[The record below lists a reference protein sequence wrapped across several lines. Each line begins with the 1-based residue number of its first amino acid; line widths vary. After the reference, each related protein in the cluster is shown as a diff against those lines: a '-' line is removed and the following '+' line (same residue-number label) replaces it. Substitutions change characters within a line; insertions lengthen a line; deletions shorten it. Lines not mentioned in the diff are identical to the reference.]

1 MLQTTKITHLIISV
15 LFILLFKSVFSQ
27 ENFKPGYIIS
37 NGSDTIK
44 GFIDYRNWRTNP
56 DKITFKTQLSNVSS
70 GYSDKEIKGFGV
82 ANEIYV
88 RAAVQIEQS
97 TDFVENMDN
106 NPDLILVTDTV
117 FLQLIVQG
125 PKNLYHYINK
135 SVKDQFYVSLGS
147 EYQLLIY
154 KRYKQKQTLKYN
166 SPNVDKTF
174 LEKQNYEILIISDKR
189 YIDQLAA
196 YLGECS
202 KIADYLTKTE
212 YTREDLEMLYSE
224 YYDCTNSSMYF
235 QKKAEVTKLEKRIL
249 AGASVTFLNFESD
262 GFEYL
267 SEADFSPS
275 INISGGF
282 SLDYVFPRKFNRFSF
297 NNELLYSAYKCTGTY
312 TDYTSE
318 NEYKI
323 TTSTIGLTYLKLNTM
338 IRYAYPIGG
347 KTSIYGNAGVLY
359 GIALA
364 STNTSTAE
372 TKFYSSETIKTT
384 KAMQDFRN
392 YEVSYSLGLGAKHKR
407 YSAELRF
414 ETGNG
419 MSDYMNLK
427 AKTKRLYFFLGY
439 RF

>member
-1 MLQTTKITHLIISV
+1 MLRSTKIKHVIISA
-15 LFILLFKSVFSQ
+15 LFLLLFKSAFSQ
-27 ENFKPGYIIS
+27 ENFIPGYIIS
-37 NGSDTIK
+37 TKSDTIR
-44 GFIDYRNWRTNP
+44 GYIDYRNWSKNP
-56 DKITFKTQLSNVSS
+56 EKIFFKKQLTNVST
-70 GYSDKEIKGFGV
+70 GYSDKEINGFGV

-88 RAAVQIEQS
+88 RATVQIEQS

-117 FLQLIVQG
+117 FLQLMIQG
-125 PKNLYHYINK
+125 PKNLYHYVNK
-135 SVKDQFYVSLGS
+135 SVKDQFYVKLGS

-174 LEKQNYEILIISDKR
+174 LEKQNYETLIISDKR

-202 KIADYLTKTE
+202 NITGYLAKTE
-212 YTREDLEMLYSE
+212 YSREDLEKLYRH
-224 YYDCTNSSMYF
+224 YYDCTNSSMDF
-235 QKKAEVTKLEKRIL
+235 QKKTEVTKLEKRIL
-249 AGASVTFLNFESD
+249 AGASVTFLNFEGD

-275 INISGGF
+275 VNISGGF
-282 SLDYVFPRKFNRFSF
+282 SFDYVFPRKFNRFSF

-338 IRYAYPIGG
+338 IRYAYPIGA
-347 KTSIYGNAGVLY
+347 TSIYGNAGVLY

-364 STNTSTAE
+364 STNTATAE
-372 TKFYSSETIKTT
+372 TKFYSTETIKTT

-419 MSDYMNLK
+419 MSDYTNLK
-427 AKTKRLYFFLGY
+427 SKTKRLYVFLGY